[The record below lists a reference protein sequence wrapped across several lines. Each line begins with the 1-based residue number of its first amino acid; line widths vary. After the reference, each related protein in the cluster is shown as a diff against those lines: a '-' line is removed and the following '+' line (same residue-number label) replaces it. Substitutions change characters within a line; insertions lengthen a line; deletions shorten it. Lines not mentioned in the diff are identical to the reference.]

1 MYVITHTQSLL
12 PYIEKIRPKDKI
24 LSIFTP
30 DRHCYTEHLS
40 HITGLRIKLLPKYV
54 TKLTQR
60 VFSSFFVSIHLSG
73 VSDFL

>member
-30 DRHCYTEHLS
+30 DRGELLHRAFESYHW
-40 HITGLRIKLLPKYV
+40 IK
-54 TKLTQR
+54 
-60 VFSSFFVSIHLSG
+60 
-73 VSDFL
+73 D